1 MAGREREEKENH
13 ENKISICFSKE
24 KEIWLNSEC
33 FQDFSFFC
41 IKEKYIFSVKNINF
55 ILLHSH
61 RLERKLNHCQLEI
74 SNTLRGTSLNVY
86 EKYIF

>member
-24 KEIWLNSEC
+24 KKEIWLNSEC

-41 IKEKYIFSVKNINF
+41 LKEKDISSVKNIYF

-61 RLERKLNHCQLEI
+61 RLERESNHC
-74 SNTLRGTSLNVY
+74 R
-86 EKYIF
+86 